1 MYDHWNLDALY
12 TGYGDEKFVS
22 DYKKLETLCE
32 MTNALAKKA
41 GKTDDLYFVREY
53 LTLAEESEKT
63 ALKLFCFVQLNQAV
77 NSKDEEAASYIGRIM
92 SLISKSASSE
102 AVMRKY
108 IGGIENLD
116 ELTEKDEL
124 LSEYSYFL
132 HTMKDDAAHLLSGG
146 EEEILAKYDIS
157 GGSAWSNL
165 RDYLTSFAEVEYDGG
180 KTTLSDIRNKA
191 YDESEEVRKSAYEA
205 ELSCYPKIKDSVA
218 FALNSI
224 KLQAIN
230 EAELRG
236 FATPLDR
243 TLYQSRM
250 KKNTLDAL
258 LSAMEE
264 YMPHFRR
271 YLRAK
276 AKLLGHEGGLPWYDL
291 FAPVGKF
298 DEEFTPESAR
308 AYLVKVFSSFDSE
321 LASMIDRAFAEEWI
335 DFYPADGKQG
345 GAFCEGIHPIRQS
358 RILTNF
364 GGKFTDVMTLA
375 HELGHAFHNE
385 NIYSH
390 RILNSSYSMPVAE
403 TASNFN
409 EVLVMDYALSHA
421 SSDEEKLALLEG
433 KLSDTTQI
441 ICDIYS
447 RFLFEKSVFDAR
459 SNDFMFADRLSE
471 MMLDAQ
477 KKAYG
482 DGLDENVLHPYM
494 WICKSHY
501 YSSGLSYYNWPY
513 AFGGLFAQ
521 GLFAKYKAD
530 GARFVPLYKK
540 LLHATTVCSVED
552 TAKIAGIDLSDASFW
567 KSGLDCF
574 VKMIDEFE
582 KLCEKFG
589 S

>member
-12 TGYGDEKFVS
+12 KGYDDEKFIS
-22 DYKKLETLCE
+22 DYEKLGVLTQKTEDLS
-32 MTNALAKKA
+32 KKA
-41 GKTDDLYFVREY
+41 GQTDDMSFIRDY
-53 LTLAEESEKT
+53 LLLAEESEETFFKLICF
-63 ALKLFCFVQLNQAV
+63 AMLKQSV

-92 SLISKSASSE
+92 SKMSASAAPDSI
-102 AVMRKY
+102 MRKY
-108 IGGIENLD
+108 IGNIANLD
-116 ELTEKDEL
+116 ELIERDPL

-132 HTMKDDAAHLLSGG
+132 KRQKENAAHLLPGG

-157 GGSAWSNL
+157 GGKAWSDL
-165 RDYLTSFAEVEYDGG
+165 RDYLTSSVEVEYNGVVSN
-180 KTTLSDIRNKA
+180 LSDIRNKA
-191 YDESEEVRKSAYEA
+191 YGESEEVRKSAYEA
-205 ELSCYPKIKDSVA
+205 ELACYPKIKDSVA
-218 FALNSI
+218 FSLNSI

-230 EAELRG
+230 EAKLRG
-236 FATPLDR
+236 FDSVLDR
-243 TLYQSRM
+243 TLYQSQTQPS
-250 KKNTLDAL
+250 TLKAL
-258 LSAMEE
+258 LSSMEE

-276 AKLLGHEGGLPWYDL
+276 AKLLGHANGLPWYDL

-390 RILNSSYSMPVAE
+390 RILNSDYSMPVAE

-482 DGLDENVLHPYM
+482 NGLDENFMHPYM

-513 AFGGLFAQ
+513 AFGGLFA
-521 GLFAKYKAD
+521 KYKEV
-530 GARFVPLYKK
+530 GEEFVPLYKN

-567 KSGLDCF
+567 QSGLDCF